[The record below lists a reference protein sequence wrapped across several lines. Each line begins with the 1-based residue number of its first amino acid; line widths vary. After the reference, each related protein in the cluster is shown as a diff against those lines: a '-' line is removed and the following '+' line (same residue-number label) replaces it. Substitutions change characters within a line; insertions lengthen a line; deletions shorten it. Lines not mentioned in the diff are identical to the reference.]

1 MGITMRTLAL
11 ILLSSLL
18 CCCYAQS
25 FNPPKGQR
33 CRGRN
38 YDGKRCCTPEQP
50 CGLGEGDCDG
60 PLDGGVNDG
69 HRGCQGNLVC
79 GSNNCKKF
87 GDYYHP
93 KDDCCDLPQNLPR
106 PKAPVIVPGT
116 PLTPPAGQRCRGRN
130 YDGRRCCTPENP
142 CGEGEGDCDGPGDG
156 ASMTVTEAAGRDW
169 CAGVTT
175 VRSSAL
181 TTTRKMTAVR
191 DQLEDLE
198 DLEDIH
204 PIHHQTGVPGVLGPA
219 WLLELSVENRSAG
232 NSSAVSLTAE

>member
-1 MGITMRTLAL
+1 MTGGGAAL
-11 ILLSSLL
+11 RRIPVVR
-18 CCCYAQS
+18 A
-25 FNPPKGQR
+25 R
-33 CRGRN
+33 VTVT
-38 YDGKRCCTPEQP
+38 D
-50 CGLGEGDCDG
+50 LG
-60 PLDGGVNDG
+60 
-69 HRGCQGNLVC
+69 
-79 GSNNCKKF
+79 
-87 GDYYHP
+87 
-93 KDDCCDLPQNLPR
+93 
-106 PKAPVIVPGT
+106 T
-116 PLTPPAGQRCRGRN
+116 
-130 YDGRRCCTPENP
+130 
-142 CGEGEGDCDGPGDG
+142 G